1 MGMDEI
7 KNKRI
12 TRDTIYKI
20 ASLIYDHYGHI
31 NDLYLDYKDVTA
43 NYNDPRGDVVR
54 PFVVRSRP
62 SFSIDVSMENQTE
75 TISDLD
81 TLKDYLDN
89 KSKKINRIS
98 ISFYSSYYADT
109 TYNSFEHTRNIS
121 EDVHIT
127 FNEDHVYTKFNFENN
142 QIAYS
147 DLRSKVENLLNNSPV
162 SYDKIISNK
171 YFRKNIPSLSIG
183 LLLGLVATV
192 MLSIYAKQDN
202 VHELILKLVEYKFF
216 VPIMLGTSIFI
227 GLVIPGK
234 NHVLYNAMNIKR
246 KFVGWTRSSGDIYK
260 DDIKSF
266 VNNSE
271 VEIGHFYNRGR
282 LREEIEKTYEKSKKI
297 VLLELIVFVVLYF
310 VL

>member
-1 MGMDEI
+1 M
-7 KNKRI
+7 
-12 TRDTIYKI
+12 
-20 ASLIYDHYGHI
+20 L
-31 NDLYLDYKDVTA
+31 L
-43 NYNDPRGDVVR
+43 
-54 PFVVRSRP
+54 
-62 SFSIDVSMENQTE
+62 
-75 TISDLD
+75 
-81 TLKDYLDN
+81 
-89 KSKKINRIS
+89 
-98 ISFYSSYYADT
+98 
-109 TYNSFEHTRNIS
+109 
-121 EDVHIT
+121 
-127 FNEDHVYTKFNFENN
+127 
-142 QIAYS
+142 
-147 DLRSKVENLLNNSPV
+147 ENLLNNSPV

-202 VHELILKLVEYKFF
+202 VHELVLKLVEYKFF
-216 VPIMLGTSIFI
+216 VPIMLGASIFI
-227 GLVIPGK
+227 GLIIPGK
-234 NHVLYNAMNIKR
+234 NHMLYSAMNIKR
-246 KFVGWTRSSGDIYK
+246 KYVGWTRSSGDIYK